1 MSLFLWNLIEPKL
14 KLFQSSSQSM
24 PPTCNFWS
32 VSCVLFKE
40 NAKNSSKKAV
50 SMGKTPVHK
59 VSWCF
64 LLLEWTE
71 YSIFVSRPS
80 KHLFSLSGWLFITS
94 VFFNFYFDG
103 DFRDPWLKKKKK
115 KKEIAWSVT
124 RQSAQL
130 PGNSKFKAALAVL
143 GYLRLGGALGGLRL
157 TSTRQFA

>member
-1 MSLFLWNLIEPKL
+1 MSLFLWNQHLNLSYFKAPL
-14 KLFQSSSQSM
+14 RACPQ
-24 PPTCNFWS
+24 TCNFDQS
-32 VSCVLFKE
+32 PAFCSK
-40 NAKNSSKKAV
+40 KMQKKSSRKAV
-50 SMGKTPVHK
+50 SMGRTPVHK

-94 VFFNFYFDG
+94 VFFDFYFDG
-103 DFRDPWLKKKKK
+103 DFRDPWLKKKEK

-143 GYLRLGGALGGLRL
+143 GYLRLGGAVGGLRL